1 METYNITDL
10 FFFRFFLVLILIFPV
25 YVIYDKYE
33 HRTEEEIKF
42 KEILFE
48 LIFQYSSS
56 KEMVEKKRSSKQ
68 FRFTLR
74 LKFYKKIAKEN
85 LNFY

>member
-68 FRFTLR
+68 FRFTLG

>member
-1 METYNITDL
+1 M
-10 FFFRFFLVLILIFPV
+10 

-68 FRFTLR
+68 FRFTLG